1 MSATP
6 VSPTIVDA
14 AYLDALFEAIKQAH
28 GALRPAVSV
37 TPLTRSARLSAQTG
51 CEVLLK
57 CEHLQHTGSFK
68 FRGASNKIR
77 LLPTGQRS
85 NGVIAASSGNH
96 GQALA
101 LAGKA
106 AGVPVTVY
114 TAASA
119 SPYKL
124 EAMRTLGAEVLC
136 LPTDPLSAE
145 LEAARQAKVQGVPFV
160 SPYNDPEVIAGQGT
174 IGMELFEQAPDLD
187 AVFVAVG
194 GGGLISG
201 IGAAL
206 RVLKPGTEIIGCWP
220 ENDPALEQA
229 LKAGEIIE
237 VDARETLSDGTAGG
251 IEPGSISFPLCQAV
265 VTGTVLV
272 SEDEIRAAMRDI
284 ASSERWIIEG
294 AAAVAVAGMQKL
306 ATRYQGKRVAVILCG
321 RNIVL
326 EKFLEAVK

>member
-1 MSATP
+1 MSPAT
-6 VSPTIVDA
+6 VSSTVVDA
-14 AYLDALFEAIKQAH
+14 PYLDALHEAIQQAH
-28 GALRPAVSV
+28 AALRPAVGI
-37 TPLTRSARLSAQTG
+37 TPLTYSASLSAQTG

-77 LLPTGQRS
+77 LLPADQRG

-106 AGVPVTVY
+106 AGVPVKVY
-114 TAASA
+114 TATSA
-119 SPYKL
+119 SPYKIA
-124 EAMRTLGAEVLC
+124 AMRALGAEVMC
-136 LPTDPLSAE
+136 LPIDPLGVE
-145 LEAARQAKVQGVPFV
+145 LEAARQAKAQGVPFV
-160 SPYNDPEVIAGQGT
+160 SPYNDPQVIAGQGT

-194 GGGLISG
+194 GGGMIAG

-206 RVLKPGTEIIGCWP
+206 RVLKPGTAIVGCWP
-220 ENDPALEQA
+220 ENDPALEQS
-229 LKAGEIIE
+229 LKAGTIIE
-237 VDARETLSDGTAGG
+237 VDARDTLSDGTAGG
-251 IEPGSISFPLCQAV
+251 VEPGAITFPLCQSL
-265 VTGTVLV
+265 VTDTVRV
-272 SEDEIRAAMRDI
+272 SEAEIRAAMREI

-294 AAAVAVAGMQKL
+294 AAGVAVAGMKKL
-306 ATRYQGKRVAVILCG
+306 AERYRGKRVAVILCG

-326 EKFLEAVK
+326 DKFLEAIG